1 MAIRLL
7 PFRQYNEHDVINL
20 FRAEDGILG
29 SIPSEPVNG
38 VAAPNVNGKHDNGV
52 LVAIK
57 SADFTK
63 EPVEYG
69 TDAYLGK
76 TDYPHIG
83 RNQYPKATPTY
94 EVSATQ
100 ALGITLRQ
108 TLTHDENGEKMLYYP
123 QKALELNA
131 VLPGQAVPILT
142 RGIITVSEAALSP
155 KMILQA
161 GINAGDSLLLGKGAK
176 GAGKFA
182 HSTDASD
189 DKTSVK
195 VGTLIGFGDRNAVG
209 TNPDYFAG
217 NGGASGTGVY
227 AVIKLE
233 L

>member
-20 FRAEDGILG
+20 FRLNDTDLTACET
-29 SIPSEPVNG
+29 
-38 VAAPNVNGKHDNGV
+38 AASPTVNGKWDNGV
-52 LVAIK
+52 IVKIED
-57 SADFTK
+57 ADFTK

-69 TDAYLGK
+69 DFAYQGK

-83 RNQYPKATPTY
+83 RNQYPMATPTY
-94 EVSATQ
+94 ECAGAGGA
-100 ALGITLRQ
+100 ALGVTLRQ

-142 RGIITVSEAALSP
+142 RGLITVSAAGLGTLTSP
-155 KMILQA
+155 APGMKLYSDA
-161 GINAGDSLLLGKGAK
+161 D
-176 GAGKFA
+176 GKF
-182 HSTDASD
+182 
-189 DKTSVK
+189 TSVGSSNP
-195 VGTLIGFGDRNAVG
+195 VGQLIGLGERDQVG
-209 TNPDYFAG
+209 TNPDYFAKD
-217 NGGASGTGVY
+217 GTSSQGQY

>member
-20 FRAEDGILG
+20 FRAADAILKE
-29 SIPSEPVNG
+29 IPTGPENG
-38 VAAPNVNGKHDNGV
+38 VAAPNRNGQHDNGV
-52 LVAIK
+52 LVAID

-94 EVSATQ
+94 KVSDSQ
-100 ALGITLRQ
+100 VLGITLRQ

-155 KMILQA
+155 KLKLQS
-161 GINAGDSLLLGKGAK
+161 GISAGDPLVLGKGDYK
-176 GAGKFA
+176 GMFA
-182 HSTDASD
+182 HSSD
-189 DKTSVK
+189 GSSDKTSIN
-195 VGTLIGFGDRNAVG
+195 VGTLIGFGDRSAVG

-217 NGGASGTGVY
+217 TGTTGGY

>member
-20 FRAEDGILG
+20 FRANDTILK
-29 SIPSEPVNG
+29 SIPSDAASSG
-38 VAAPNVNGKHDNGV
+38 VAAPNRNGNHDNGV
-52 LVAIK
+52 LVSIDK
-57 SADFTK
+57 ADFTK

-69 TDAYLGK
+69 ADAYLGK

-94 EVSATQ
+94 KVATDKG
-100 ALGITLRQ
+100 ALGVALRQ

-142 RGIITVSEAALSP
+142 RGLITISAAGLGTKVKDATPGEAVFC
-155 KMILQA
+155 
-161 GINAGDSLLLGKGAK
+161 GKGAD
-176 GAGKFA
+176 AGKFVVSA
-182 HSTDASD
+182 DASTKGD
-189 DKTSVK
+189 QQ
-195 VGTLIGFGDRNAVG
+195 VGILIGIGNRDAVG
-209 TNPDYFAG
+209 TNPDYFSG
-217 NGGASGTGVY
+217 DGDTGAY
-227 AVIKLE
+227 AVIKLG

>member
-20 FRAEDGILG
+20 FRASDTIIT
-29 SIPSEPVNG
+29 SIPASEDVAG
-38 VAAPNVNGKHDNGV
+38 VAAPNQNGNHDNGV
-52 LVAIK
+52 LVSIA

-94 EVSATQ
+94 DVATDTG
-100 ALGITLRQ
+100 ALGVALRQ

-142 RGIITVSEAALSP
+142 RGLITVSAAGLSANVKSANP
-155 KMILQA
+155 
-161 GINAGDSLLLGKGAK
+161 GDALFVGKGSD
-176 GAGKFA
+176 AGKYC
-182 HSTDASD
+182 
-189 DKTSVK
+189 
-195 VGTLIGFGDRNAVG
+195 NC
-209 TNPDYFAG
+209 
-217 NGGASGTGVY
+217 
-227 AVIKLE
+227 
-233 L
+233 

>member
-20 FRAEDGILG
+20 FRASDAIIG
-29 SIPSEPVNG
+29 SIPTDAASG
-38 VAAPNVNGKHDNGV
+38 VAAPNRNGQHDNGLIV
-52 LVAIK
+52 SID

-69 TDAYLGK
+69 TEAYLGK

-83 RNQYPKATPTY
+83 RNQYPKATPTFKQCAKAAPFG
-94 EVSATQ
+94 V
-100 ALGITLRQ
+100 TLRQ
-108 TLTHDENGEKMLYYP
+108 TLTHDENGEKLLYYP

-142 RGIITVSEAALSP
+142 RGLITVS
-155 KMILQA
+155 
-161 GINAGDSLLLGKGAK
+161 NAGLDSTVLDADPGDKLYATDD
-176 GAGKFA
+176 GKF
-182 HSTDASD
+182 TTAS
-189 DKTSVK
+189 SNALQ
-195 VGTLIGFGDRNAVG
+195 VGILIGLGDRSAVG

-217 NGGASGTGVY
+217 TGSSGDY
-227 AVIKLE
+227 AVIKLG

>member
-20 FRAEDGILG
+20 FRAGDAILNEIPTGPED
-29 SIPSEPVNG
+29 G
-38 VAAPNVNGKHDNGV
+38 VAAPNHNGQHDNGV
-52 LVAIK
+52 LVAIQ

-94 EVSATQ
+94 EVSESQ

-155 KMILQA
+155 KMKGQS
-161 GINAGDSLLLGKGAK
+161 GISAGDQLVLGKGDYK
-176 GAGKFA
+176 GMFA
-182 HSTDASD
+182 HSTDDNAN
-189 DKTSVK
+189 KTSVN
-195 VGTLIGFGDRNAVG
+195 VGTLIGFGDRSAVG

-217 NGGASGTGVY
+217 NGGVSGTGGY

>member
-1 MAIRLL
+1 MGNIPAAAPDSSHAL
-7 PFRQYNEHDVINL
+7 Y
-20 FRAEDGILG
+20 G
-29 SIPSEPVNG
+29 SQAG
-38 VAAPNVNGKHDNGV
+38 VAAPNVNGDHDNGV
-52 LVAIK
+52 LVSIA

-94 EVSATQ
+94 DVATNTG
-100 ALGITLRQ
+100 AIGVALRQ

-131 VLPGQAVPILT
+131 VLPGQAVPVLT
-142 RGIITVSEAALSP
+142 RGLITVSAAGLSTNVKSASP
-155 KMILQA
+155 GDALFVGKCSDACKFTVTAVSATVGSQQV
-161 GINAGDSLLLGKGAK
+161 GI
-176 GAGKFA
+176 
-182 HSTDASD
+182 
-189 DKTSVK
+189 
-195 VGTLIGFGDRNAVG
+195 LIGIGDRDKVG

-217 NGGASGTGVY
+217 TGSTGAY